1 MTEAVYIRDVSLR
14 DGLQMVRSQVPTA
27 TKLQWLDGLV
37 AAGLKHVEV
46 TSFVPPAVIPQFADA
61 AEVASAALKL
71 EGVSVSA
78 LVVNLKG
85 ALRAF
90 DAGFRNVSYVV
101 SASEAHSAANARRS
115 TEAALEEFRRIVAE
129 RDGRADGKADPIT
142 LECGIATAFG
152 CSIQGEV
159 DEARVQEIAER
170 VVADGADSLLCADT
184 VGYANPASVSRLL
197 ARLHKV
203 LGGVTIAAHFHD
215 TRGLGLANV
224 TAALD
229 VGISHFDVS
238 IAGLGGC
245 PFAPGATGNINA
257 EDCAFMLESMGFA
270 TGIDIEALIEHRK
283 RIESWMPEE
292 RYHGAI
298 ARAGLPKAYRRVA

>member
-1 MTEAVYIRDVSLR
+1 MAEPTYIRDVSLR
-14 DGLQMVRSQVPTA
+14 DGLQMVQSEVPTA
-27 TKLQWLDGLV
+27 TKLEWLNGLV
-37 AAGLKHVEV
+37 AAGLRRVEV

-61 AEVASAALKL
+61 PEVAAEALKL
-71 EGVSVSA
+71 QGVSVSA

-115 TEAALEEFRRIVAE
+115 TDAALDEFRRIVAE
-129 RDGRADGKADPIT
+129 RDRRKSATPIM

-159 DEARVQEIAER
+159 GEARVLEIAER
-170 VVADGADSLLCADT
+170 VVADGADSLMCADT
-184 VGYANPASVSRLL
+184 VGYANPASVSRLF
-197 ARLHKV
+197 ARLRKV
-203 LGGVTIAAHFHD
+203 LGHVTVAAHFHD

-238 IAGLGGC
+238 VAGLGGC

-270 TGIDIEALIEHRK
+270 TGIDIDLLVGLRS
-283 RIESWMPEE
+283 RIESWIPHE

-298 ARAGLPKAYRRVA
+298 ARAGLPKTYRRAG